1 MGIYR
6 RICSRVIQQ
15 ALYAA
20 VLVMML
26 AASSLAAGADVVISE
41 IMYNPS
47 SVVDTAGEWIELH
60 NNGVSPVDLADWQVN
75 GNDFED
81 ITIQPDEYIVVARKL
96 TGLVGE
102 ESFEAWYGN
111 GDGIWDASDA
121 NFRAVDGYFSLT
133 NTGGTINLSDG
144 YYADIVSYLPSMG
157 ADGNDHSLERLGA
170 DTWNESSALYGT
182 PGKPNGASQGQ
193 QQGEGNTITI
203 LADVGSAHPVIGV
216 ITIGP
221 DEGSLSGVQVI
232 PNPGAQKNITVT
244 VLVSDPNGAGDI
256 ATVTA
261 SVLKQEGI
269 ETVTLSG
276 QGSVNQTSA
285 SFTGVMQ
292 MDYYNVPGGYL
303 VRVNATDSSGLKAT
317 GIAEFDYMEVI
328 AMQLDATQLA
338 FEDATPGELHEV
350 TGDYDPESSYA
361 PTLRNIGNAVL
372 NAEVSGTALSNGGQS
387 IGVENIKYRFFQGD
401 YQSVSTTPAISA
413 INLEAGEMSTA
424 RLDLALYIPP
434 GTTSGNYAG
443 SVTIAAVS

>member
-1 MGIYR
+1 
-6 RICSRVIQQ
+6 
-15 ALYAA
+15 
-20 VLVMML
+20 
-26 AASSLAAGADVVISE
+26 
-41 IMYNPS
+41 
-47 SVVDTAGEWIELH
+47 
-60 NNGVSPVDLADWQVN
+60 
-75 GNDFED
+75 
-81 ITIQPDEYIVVARKL
+81 
-96 TGLVGE
+96 
-102 ESFEAWYGN
+102 
-111 GDGIWDASDA
+111 
-121 NFRAVDGYFSLT
+121 
-133 NTGGTINLSDG
+133 
-144 YYADIVSYLPSMG
+144 
-157 ADGNDHSLERLGA
+157 
-170 DTWNESSALYGT
+170 
-182 PGKPNGASQGQ
+182 
-193 QQGEGNTITI
+193 
-203 LADVGSAHPVIGV
+203 
-216 ITIGP
+216 
-221 DEGSLSGVQVI
+221 
-232 PNPGAQKNITVT
+232 
-244 VLVSDPNGAGDI
+244 
-256 ATVTA
+256 
-261 SVLKQEGI
+261 VLKQEGI